1 MPYERPS
8 RSPAV
13 SRNGSRTSSP
23 LPSSTSWPATS
34 VGMLLS
40 ASRRRPWH
48 VLQTRRSASIEQVAP
63 KLSGTPKEETTM
75 ARAKK
80 LEGPVTLFAAI
91 ETEQHEK
98 LREIAFEQRRSI
110 ADVVREAIDQYV
122 AKRPARTSRRRLASG
137 RR

>member
-1 MPYERPS
+1 MRYERPS

-40 ASRRRPWH
+40 ASRRH